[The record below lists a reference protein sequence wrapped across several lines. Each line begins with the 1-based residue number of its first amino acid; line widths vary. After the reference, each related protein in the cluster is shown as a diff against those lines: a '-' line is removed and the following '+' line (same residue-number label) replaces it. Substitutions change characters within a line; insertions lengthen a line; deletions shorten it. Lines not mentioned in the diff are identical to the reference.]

1 MVTLNRASCIS
12 KPTHIMGACF
22 GGLFQH
28 EHNLNTKG
36 VRRGRDEA
44 RVDEI
49 MPFENYGTKK
59 CKEVWCDKHKPPQYF
74 KLMRQ

>member
-1 MVTLNRASCIS
+1 
-12 KPTHIMGACF
+12 MGACF

-28 EHNLNTKG
+28 EHNLNMKG

-59 CKEVWCDKHKPPQYF
+59 C
-74 KLMRQ
+74 